1 MKDERKAAGIRDNDP
16 TKVRLIKATQYL
28 LATYGYEVASTR
40 RIAKLADVTLSAI
53 SFHFETKDN
62 LVYEAVL
69 DAAQKLKNSYSK
81 LTASSKQYLEQPGGT
96 DEQTWQYIDYVISQT
111 MHMTFNPKKSM
122 MNIGL
127 VEHENGFPPN
137 SQGVISGV
145 AVDENEKV
153 LAQLINKLMDGQDM
167 FRAAVIAR
175 AVMSAIM
182 SFMEKPLLKSRMEK
196 ELQINFSDTDAVE
209 KCMHDYFIAS
219 IRTAVEERKSQ
230 K

>member
-1 MKDERKAAGIRDNDP
+1 MKDERKAAGIRENDT
-16 TKVRLIKATQYL
+16 TKVKLIKATQYL

-62 LVYEAVL
+62 LVHEAVM
-69 DAAQKLKNSYSK
+69 DAARRLQRIYSK
-81 LTASSKQYLEQPGGT
+81 LTADSKKYLEQPGGT
-96 DEQTWQYIDYVISQT
+96 DEETWKHIDYVISQT

-122 MNIGL
+122 VNIGL
-127 VEHENGFPPN
+127 VEHENGFPPD
-137 SQGVISGV
+137 SQGIISGV

-153 LAQLINKLMDGQDM
+153 LAQLINRLMGGQEM

-182 SFMEKPLLKSRMEK
+182 SFMEKPLLINRMEK
-196 ELQINFSDTDAVE
+196 ELKISLSDTGAVE
-209 KCMHDYFIAS
+209 KCMHDYFIAG
-219 IRTAVEERKSQ
+219 IRTAVEEQ
-230 K
+230 KQQK